1 MAVAP
6 FVRVETP
13 GAIRNGD
20 FLGYWQMTTG
30 DTAEPLI
37 CPRFSDKSIHMFG
50 TWGGGSVTLKGTNDP
65 TLVSYDDIY
74 DYAGD
79 VITQTAAASPW
90 IILPNVYALKPVLT
104 GGSGVSLVLALMGRG
119 II

>member
-6 FVRVETP
+6 FIRVEKA
-13 GAIRNGD
+13 GEIRNGD
-20 FLGYWQMTTG
+20 IFGYWQMATG
-30 DTAEPLI
+30 DTAAPLI

-65 TLVSYDDIY
+65 LITSYDDIY
-74 DYAGD
+74 DYAGN
-79 VITQTAAASPW
+79 VITQTAAKSPW

-104 GGSGVSLVLALMGRG
+104 GGSGVSLTIALMGRG